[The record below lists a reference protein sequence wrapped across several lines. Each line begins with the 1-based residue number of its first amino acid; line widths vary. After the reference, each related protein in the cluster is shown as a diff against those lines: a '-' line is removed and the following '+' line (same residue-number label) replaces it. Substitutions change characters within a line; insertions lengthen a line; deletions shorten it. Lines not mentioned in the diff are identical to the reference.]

1 MAELHAVGP
10 LAGQRWRQVL
20 PVGPIT
26 LGREDLPDWEAAWD
40 KQISRLH
47 ATLHWQDGRLL
58 VRRLPTGR
66 NPIFYRGTA
75 TDEFRAAP
83 GEAFVIGQTTF
94 RVVDP
99 EASAIDLPTPLTEL
113 TCSAKELRDYRYDDA
128 DERIEVLAALPGV
141 IRLSPGEEELETRV
155 AEVLLRG
162 IPRAQAAAV
171 VRLSTPR
178 PDEKTPVEV
187 RTVRTAGGIAAAFR
201 PSRRLVLEAIQHRRQ
216 GVLHVWQGGGASPE
230 FTETAGFDWA
240 LCMPLPDDPAPGWGL
255 YLAGRLPGA
264 AGGAPV
270 GDGRLKGDLKFA
282 EVVAEVFGAL
292 RQVCD
297 LQRRQGQLSR
307 FLSRPVLAA
316 LAGKD
321 MEEVLQPRQATV
333 TVLFCDL
340 RGSCRIAEEG
350 QHDLLALWNHVGAAL
365 GIMSSSILDQ
375 DGVIGDFQGDAAMG
389 FWGWPLA
396 ADDQIERAAR
406 AALAIR
412 RRFAQAAREPGHPLA
427 GFACGLGLAHGNAIA
442 GRLGTPD
449 QFKIDVFGPVVN
461 LAARLEGMTKRFGVA
476 VLTDE
481 DCGRR
486 LAGLTATLWARTRPL
501 ARVQP
506 YGMTRRLTVYELLP
520 AVVEPDT
527 PTDRELRDYE
537 VLLSAFLAGRWT
549 EARPLLERLPRQGPP
564 AFLARELERY
574 PAGPP
579 HDWDGTVVLEGK

>member
-1 MAELHAVGP
+1 
-10 LAGQRWRQVL
+10 
-20 PVGPIT
+20 
-26 LGREDLPDWEAAWD
+26 
-40 KQISRLH
+40 
-47 ATLHWQDGRLL
+47 
-58 VRRLPTGR
+58 
-66 NPIFYRGTA
+66 
-75 TDEFRAAP
+75 
-83 GEAFVIGQTTF
+83 
-94 RVVDP
+94 
-99 EASAIDLPTPLTEL
+99 LPTPLTEL
-113 TCSAKELRDYRYDDA
+113 TCSAEELRDYRYDDA
-128 DERIEVLAALPGV
+128 DQRIEVLAALPGV
-141 IRLSPGEEELETRV
+141 IRLSPGEEELEARV

-171 VRLSTPR
+171 VRLGAPR

-201 PSRRLVLEAIQHRRQ
+201 PSRRLVLEAIRHRRQ

-264 AGGAPV
+264 ASGAPV

-321 MEEVLQPRQATV
+321 VEEVLKPREATV

-350 QHDLLALWNHVGAAL
+350 QHDLPALWNHVSAAL
-365 GIMSSSILDQ
+365 SIMSSSILDQ

-461 LAARLEGMTKRFGVA
+461 LASRLEGMTRRFGVA

-506 YGMTRRLTVYELLP
+506 HGMTRRLTVYELLP
-520 AVVEPDT
+520 AAVEPDT

-537 VLLSAFLAGRWT
+537 VMLSAFLAGRWT
-549 EARPLLERLPRQGPP
+549 EARPLLERLPRRGPP
-564 AFLARELERY
+564 AFLAQFLEGH